1 MRKATSSSKARRS
14 SRGRR
19 GTLCSRAR
27 CSDGASPAAT
37 AVRAGRAR
45 ERRSPPQVRGR
56 EGVQRGEAEGRD
68 RVRRDEVRCR
78 REPGPRALVSP
89 PRSPAHHLSG
99 CSAHLSVAC
108 AGNQVTT
115 IFGALGRDV
124 VVRSDMVR
132 AGVEGAGRGGGGA
145 RGQAPTG
152 APPVAGGHPD
162 ARRHPRPTARGK
174 PQVAQVEDRL

>member
-1 MRKATSSSKARRS
+1 MNTDILLARQAARRRAEAKRAVPNSAPSVAFVTHNLDEEVGKTVHEKGYLVKQGEKVKSWKKRYFVLTGTMLRWCVAS
-14 SRGRR
+14 SNRSPRR
-19 GTLCSRAR
+19 
-27 CSDGASPAAT
+27 P
-37 AVRAGRAR
+37 AR

-115 IFGALGRDV
+115 LFGALSRDV
-124 VVRSDMVR
+124 VVR
-132 AGVEGAGRGGGGA
+132 
-145 RGQAPTG
+145 
-152 APPVAGGHPD
+152 
-162 ARRHPRPTARGK
+162 
-174 PQVAQVEDRL
+174 